1 MKRILKKAVAMV
13 LAVCMLLAMTQEAYA
28 ASTIQIS
35 ASKLSSS
42 YKGSVFY
49 TRANEAYNKYK
60 NASDAER
67 FVRVA
72 LSQNGYK
79 GSTSSKNY
87 SGISKNVGK
96 YNEYSRY
103 MGVNGE
109 AGCASFVSW
118 CSRAAGISEK
128 VIETGTG
135 CGHWRNPSANGGKFI
150 KIWSN
155 DFKTYKDYKP
165 QVGDLALF
173 TPQCPNCKVY
183 KNGKWI
189 KKHYTSFKKTSHVAI
204 VCDVADKPNKD
215 GSWTFTT
222 IERTGDTVGQ
232 RTCTTK
238 SRRGTGG
245 SCTCASQKNTGITSV
260 PTFQGFFHPVWADGK
275 SAPNHLSNTDSG
287 SNNNNNNNN
296 SAGKVTVTYPT
307 DSAYLSKISYTEN
320 NAVLVA
326 KITKPANTTVQ
337 YIGLVVYD
345 SSGNVFCDKTFT
357 TSISASTTSFH
368 TVIDVKNLAGK
379 ALQPNTT
386 YKYRIYT
393 KVGNYDKVGSDYRT
407 FTTKSVVAQ
416 DPVTVKYPTNST
428 YLSKFSVTTNNAV
441 VVANI
446 TKPAG
451 STVNS
456 VGLVVYE
463 DATGTVVCD
472 QSFPVTNVSASTT
485 SFHAWFDIQKEL
497 GKTLQAGTKYK
508 YRFYTKVDN
517 VKYVGPYWY
526 FTTKAEAT
534 SSGSGSSTSGSTSG
548 SGSSTSGSGGSTS
561 GSGGSTSGSGGTTV
575 TLPGEICRATNST
588 YTAKESVTRT
598 NAVVVANI
606 KKDAGTKV
614 TEVGIVIRDNN
625 WNLICDKSFPVTNV
639 SNSTTSFHAWFDVQK
654 ELGVTLSPGT
664 IYWYS
669 FYAKI
674 DGKYVN
680 GAYWKLTTKS

>member
-13 LAVCMLLAMTQEAYA
+13 LAVCMFLAMTPEAYA

-109 AGCASFVSW
+109 AWCASFVSW

-135 CGHWRNPSANGGKFI
+135 CGHWRNPSANGGRFI

-275 SAPNHLSNTDSG
+275 SAPNHLSNTDSA
-287 SNNNNNNNN
+287 SNNNNTNP
-296 SAGKVTVTYPT
+296 AGKVTVTYPT
-307 DSAYLSKISYTEN
+307 DSAYLAKFSSTEN
-320 NAVLVA
+320 NAVLVS
-326 KITKPANTTVQ
+326 KVTKPANEIVQ
-337 YIGLVVYD
+337 YMGLAIYD
-345 SSGNVFCDKTFT
+345 RDGNLVSDKTFVPT
-357 TSISASTTSFH
+357 ASASATSFH
-368 TVIDVKNLAGK
+368 VVVDVKNLTGK
-379 ALQPNTT
+379 TLKANST
-386 YKYRIYT
+386 YIYKFYA
-393 KVGNYDKVGSDYRT
+393 KVGNYDVVTSELRPFY
-407 FTTKSVVAQ
+407 TTKASTVQ
-416 DPVTVKYPTNST
+416 EPEEETIPVEVKYPTNST

-451 STVNS
+451 STVNY

-472 QSFPVTNVSASTT
+472 QTFPVTNVSASTT

-497 GKTLQAGTKYK
+497 GTTLKAGTKYK
-508 YRFYTKVDN
+508 YRIYTKVDN
-517 VKYVGPYWY
+517 VKYVSPYWY
-526 FTTKAEAT
+526 FTTKAAAA
-534 SSGSGSSTSGSTSG
+534 SSGSGSSTSGS
-548 SGSSTSGSGGSTS
+548 SGSS
-561 GSGGSTSGSGGTTV
+561 SGSGGTTA
-575 TLPGEICRATNST
+575 TLPGEINRATNST

-680 GAYWKLTTKS
+680 GAYWKLITKS

>member
-1 MKRILKKAVAMV
+1 MKRILKKAVAMA
-13 LAVCMLLAMTQEAYA
+13 LAVCMLLAMTPEAYA

-42 YKGSVFY
+42 YKGSIFY

-72 LSQNGYK
+72 LSQKGYK
-79 GSTSSKNY
+79 GSTKNGDY
-87 SGISKNVGK
+87 NGVGDNIGT

-103 MGVNGE
+103 WKVNGQPW
-109 AGCASFVSW
+109 CASFVSW
-118 CSRAAGISEK
+118 CSRAAGISEN

-165 QVGDLALF
+165 QVGDLVLF
-173 TPQCPNCKVY
+173 TPLCKTCD
-183 KNGKWI
+183 
-189 KKHYTSFKKTSHVAI
+189 KHYTSFKKTSHVAI
-204 VCDVADKPNKD
+204 VCDVADERNKD

-222 IERTGDTVGQ
+222 IERKGNTVGS
-232 RTCTTK
+232 RTLTTK
-238 SRRGTGG
+238 SRRGKG
-245 SCTCASQKNTGITSV
+245 SCACKSQKNTGITNV
-260 PTFQGFFHPVWADGK
+260 QTVQGFFHPVWADGK
-275 SAPNHLSNTDSG
+275 SAPNHLSNTDSA
-287 SNNNNNNNN
+287 SNNNNNNTNP
-296 SAGKVTVTYPT
+296 AGKVTVTYPT
-307 DSAYLSKISYTEN
+307 DSAYLAKFSSTEN
-320 NAVLVA
+320 NAVLVS
-326 KITKPANTTVQ
+326 KVTKPANEIVQ
-337 YIGLVVYD
+337 YMGLAVYD
-345 SSGNVFCDKTFT
+345 RDGNLVSDKTFVPT
-357 TSISASTTSFH
+357 VSASATSFH
-368 TVIDVKNLAGK
+368 VVVDVKNLTGK
-379 ALQPNTT
+379 TLKANST
-386 YKYRIYT
+386 YIYKFYA
-393 KVGNYDKVGSDYRT
+393 KVGNYDVVTSELRPFY
-407 FTTKSVVAQ
+407 TTKASTVQ
-416 DPVTVKYPTNST
+416 EPEKETIPVEVKYPTNST
-428 YLSKFSVTTNNAV
+428 YLAKFSVTTNNAV

-526 FTTKAEAT
+526 FTTKAAAA
-534 SSGSGSSTSGSTSG
+534 SSGSGSSTSGSS
-548 SGSSTSGSGGSTS
+548 
-561 GSGGSTSGSGGTTV
+561 SGSGGTTV
-575 TLPGEICRATNST
+575 TLPGEISRATNST
-588 YTAKESVTRT
+588 YKAKESVTRT

-606 KKDAGTKV
+606 RKDAGTKV
-614 TEVGIVIRDNN
+614 TEVGIVIRDDN

-669 FYAKI
+669 FNALI

-680 GAYWKLTTKS
+680 GAYWKLTTLS